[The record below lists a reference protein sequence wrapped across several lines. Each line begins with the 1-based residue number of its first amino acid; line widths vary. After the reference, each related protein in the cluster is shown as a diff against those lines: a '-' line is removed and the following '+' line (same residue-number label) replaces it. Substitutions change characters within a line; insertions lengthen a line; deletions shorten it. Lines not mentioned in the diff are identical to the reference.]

1 MSDDPTTRILAAVE
15 LLGGNLDLLR
25 GEVGELRGEFGELRN
40 QVDGLRSEVGGL
52 RGEVGGLRG
61 EVGGLRGEVDGLRG
75 EVGQFGG
82 KVEQLRSE
90 VGRLRGDMMARMDRL
105 QDGFNA
111 LRDDGTV
118 NFARTDRVESI
129 TRGSADEVRAM
140 GVELSGMHRQ
150 IQRLQSDVRSLRGEP

>member
-52 RGEVGGLRG
+52 RSEVGGLRG
-61 EVGGLRGEVDGLRG
+61 EVGGLRG

>member
-52 RGEVGGLRG
+52 RS